1 MRRRRKPLPA
11 PRRDAGGRSRA
22 SSAVE
27 SVLGFGGGVLIARAP
42 RRTDPDARR
51 SDTSFQTTRSIARTR
66 EGVRK
71 SSGLPVGARLVRG
84 SRIGR
89 RGSRAARPAHP
100 RARAGRQPRE
110 RSRTDRP
117 SSISSTPRPRWRRRE
132 RSTSRSASP
141 RRAGAGAS
149 AASRPGAKARSL
161 PRPRWRPR
169 PGPAARTPSR
179 YAPPS
184 FPHHSIARVDR
195 PSAVATDEARTRAVV
210 PETAAR
216 PPFKTATLARARH
229 RGSGALELRLARLPV
244 RASARPHATPPLHT
258 PSS

>member
-1 MRRRRKPLPA
+1 M
-11 PRRDAGGRSRA
+11 
-22 SSAVE
+22 
-27 SVLGFGGGVLIARAP
+27 IARAP

-149 AASRPGAKARSL
+149 AASRPGAKARSR